1 MSYNNKCQSCVP
13 YCCGHYGVKR
23 TTKRGNKKDTIFPPP
38 HSNQLTNQE
47 LALARQFLHV
57 LAKHASCNILA
68 GNCIH
73 SPGVTTGDI
82 ASQEPTE
89 VCVTFLTLLY
99 IILMCPMLP
108 QSTVNPSQPTSNWGI
123 KILEASAKVL
133 TPRYDQN
140 PRGLVQPNPFEVRE
154 SLKDPQET
162 PLGVPQD
169 GILDLETVVEPT
181 KQVAR
186 QWDGF
191 LEAQS
196 PKELEAAGCTYHTLT
211 GEGVVRAS
219 RKFCSM
225 SDPYEITPLTD
236 GNRGTF

>member
-1 MSYNNKCQSCVP
+1 
-13 YCCGHYGVKR
+13 
-23 TTKRGNKKDTIFPPP
+23 
-38 HSNQLTNQE
+38 
-47 LALARQFLHV
+47 
-57 LAKHASCNILA
+57 
-68 GNCIH
+68 
-73 SPGVTTGDI
+73 
-82 ASQEPTE
+82 
-89 VCVTFLTLLY
+89 
-99 IILMCPMLP
+99 MLP

-154 SLKDPQET
+154 DLKNPQET